1 MHDVAASLPFEASV
15 LPGPP
20 FDTLRNLFAFVYIHG
35 ALHRSFLTES
45 TALRSRIG
53 IGLCMELSRL
63 FCMLSFTQQAHLK
76 RLWHHE
82 KTPTPPFSS
91 ACNHPEMTPTSWRAS
106 GASSSATLQGH
117 NPALVSVRRVLP
129 SMLTSYWRQ
138 RRAGFGHGTPNGSQ
152 LDPVH
157 DCKVTIR
164 SCIDRRDGNEGPAP
178 SLIRQERSKSGPGS
192 SGCSQELQQCV
203 RAA

>member
-1 MHDVAASLPFEASV
+1 MEKVNMHDVAASLHFEASV
-15 LPGPP
+15 LLGPP

-45 TALRSRIG
+45 TALQSRIG
-53 IGLCMELSRL
+53 IGLRMELSRL

-91 ACNHPEMTPTSWRAS
+91 ACNHPQVTVAGEPLAHHQALRYRGTA
-106 GASSSATLQGH
+106 
-117 NPALVSVRRVLP
+117 PALVSVRRVLP
-129 SMLTSYWRQ
+129 SMLASCWR
-138 RRAGFGHGTPNGSQ
+138 RHWAGFGHGTPNGSQ

-157 DCKVTIR
+157 TV
-164 SCIDRRDGNEGPAP
+164 
-178 SLIRQERSKSGPGS
+178 
-192 SGCSQELQQCV
+192 
-203 RAA
+203 